1 MTQANNAYAVELPL
15 SLRRRDVLRR
25 ALALCAVAAPAYG
38 AAQSDYPSRPIK
50 LIVPVAP
57 GFATDY
63 IARLLAESLRVGMNA
78 TIVVENR
85 AGGAGGNVGSEYA
98 ARAKPDGY
106 TLLFASPGPLT
117 INKFLYPKLG
127 FDPAEFVPIS
137 VVASAQNVLLVRAAS
152 PFKNLREIISH
163 AKANPGALSYAS
175 GGAGTT
181 QHLAVEMIKSQA
193 GLDILHVPYKGSAA
207 AMTGFVQGQAD
218 LFVAELGNS
227 MPFIKDGRVR
237 AIAVGS
243 AKRMPALP
251 DVPTMSETLPG
262 FTTSA
267 WYGLVAPPGTPPAIA
282 AKLSAAVSEA
292 MKQPDVVAKLQ
303 GMMILP
309 IGGTAAEMAS
319 FTQEESERW
328 GKLIRTAK
336 IAVD

>member
-1 MTQANNAYAVELPL
+1 MSKANSV
-15 SLRRRDVLRR
+15 STTDRRPVPGWREILQR
-25 ALALCAVAAPAYG
+25 ALALCVLTVPVYG

-50 LIVPVAP
+50 LVVPVAP

-63 IARLLAESLRVGMNA
+63 LARVLAEKLRVGMNA

-85 AGGAGGNVGSEYA
+85 AGGAGGNVGSEYV

-137 VVASAQNVLLVRAAS
+137 VVASAQNVLLVRASS
-152 PFKNLREIISH
+152 PFKTLREIISH
-163 AKANPGALSYAS
+163 AKAKPGELSYAS

-181 QHLAVEMIKSQA
+181 QHLAVEMLKSQA
-193 GLDILHVPYKGSAA
+193 GLDILHVPYKGSSA
-207 AMTGFVQGQAD
+207 AMSGFVQGQAD

-227 MPFIKDGRVR
+227 MPFIRDGRVR

-251 DVPTMSETLPG
+251 DVPTMAETLPG

-267 WYGLVAPPGTPPAIA
+267 WYGLVAPPGTPANIA
-282 AKLSAAVSEA
+282 AKLSAAASEA
-292 MKQPDVVAKLQ
+292 LKQPDVVARLQ
-303 GMMILP
+303 GMMIVP
-309 IGGTAAEMAS
+309 IGGTPAEMAS
-319 FTQEESERW
+319 FTQEESARW
-328 GKLIRTAK
+328 GQLIRTAK

>member
-1 MTQANNAYAVELPL
+1 MSKANDASSPELQL
-15 SLRRRDVLRR
+15 GLNRRETLRR
-25 ALALCAVAAPAYG
+25 AVALCAIAVPGYG

-50 LIVPVAP
+50 LVVPVAP

-63 IARLLAESLRVGMNA
+63 IARLLAESLRVSMNA

-85 AGGAGGNVGSEYA
+85 AGGGAGNVGSEYV

-152 PFKNLREIISH
+152 PFKSLREIISH

-181 QHLAVEMIKSQA
+181 QHLAVEMLKSQM

-207 AMTGFVQGQAD
+207 AMSGFVQGQAD

-227 MPFIKDGRVR
+227 MPFIRDGRVR

-251 DVPTMSETLPG
+251 DVPTMAETLPS

-267 WYGLVAPPGTPPAIA
+267 WYGLVAPPGTPAAIV

-292 MKQPDVVAKLQ
+292 MKQADVIAKLQ
-303 GMMILP
+303 GMMIVP
-309 IGGTAAEMAS
+309 IGGTPAEMAS
-319 FTQEESERW
+319 FTQEESARW
-328 GKLIRTAK
+328 GKLIRSAK

>member
-1 MTQANNAYAVELPL
+1 MTKANAASSTGLQL
-15 SLRRRDVLRR
+15 GLDRREILRR
-25 ALALCAVAAPAYG
+25 AAALCTLAVPGYG
-38 AAQSDYPSRPIK
+38 AAGSDYPSMPIK
-50 LIVPVAP
+50 LVVPVSP

-63 IARLLAESLRVGMNA
+63 LARLLADKLRVSMNA
-78 TIVVENR
+78 TIIVENR
-85 AGGAGGNVGSEYA
+85 AGGAAGNVGSEYV

-106 TLLFASPGPLT
+106 TLLFSSPGPLT

-152 PFKNLREIISH
+152 PFKTLREIISH

-181 QHLAVEMIKSQA
+181 QHLAVEMLKSQA
-193 GLDILHVPYKGSAA
+193 GLDIMHVPYKGSAA
-207 AMTGFVQGQAD
+207 AMSGFIQGQSD

-227 MPFIKDGRVR
+227 MPFIRDGRLR

-243 AKRMPALP
+243 ISRMPSLP
-251 DVPTMSETLPG
+251 DVPTMAETLPS

-267 WYGLVAPPGTPPAIA
+267 WYGLVAPPTTPGSIA
-282 AKLSAAVSEA
+282 TTLSAAIADV

-303 GMMILP
+303 GMMITP
-309 IGGTAAEMAS
+309 IASTPAEMAK
-319 FTQEESERW
+319 FTREESSRW
-328 GKLIRTAK
+328 GKLIRSAK

>member
-1 MTQANNAYAVELPL
+1 MAEACNTDSIAHPL
-15 SLRRRDVLRR
+15 CPNRREALRRG
-25 ALALCAVAAPAYG
+25 LALCVVAVPGYG
-38 AAQSDYPSRPIK
+38 MAQGDYPSRPIK

-63 IARLLAESLRVGMNA
+63 IARLLAESLRASMNA

-117 INKFLYPKLG
+117 INKYLYPKLG

-152 PFKNLREIISH
+152 PFKSLREIISH

-181 QHLAVEMIKSQA
+181 QHLAVEMLKSQA
-193 GLDILHVPYKGSAA
+193 GLDILHIPYKGSAA
-207 AMTGFVQGQAD
+207 AMSGFVQGQAD

-237 AIAVGS
+237 AIAIGS

-251 DVPTMSETLPG
+251 DVPTMAETLPS

-267 WYGLVAPPGTPPAIA
+267 WYGLVAPPETPPAIA

-303 GMMILP
+303 GMTMLP
-309 IGGTAAEMAS
+309 IGGTPAEMAS
-319 FTQEESERW
+319 FTQEESARW
-328 GKLIRTAK
+328 GKLIRSEK
-336 IAVD
+336 IAID